1 MGPPTGAY
9 WYVSHPLSS
18 STILIALRSTYNPYV
33 NTTKQQEDIM
43 ELLIILIAFI
53 LFAIAAKLWGADS
66 RDGID
71 STEWERR
78 RNAAKLRWL
87 PTHHL

>member
-1 MGPPTGAY
+1 
-9 WYVSHPLSS
+9 
-18 STILIALRSTYNPYV
+18 
-33 NTTKQQEDIM
+33 M

-53 LFAIAAKLWGADS
+53 LFAIAAKLWGSDS

-71 STEWERR
+71 SAEWERR